1 MKRIYIYLI
10 AILATGAVFHSCE
23 TTELD
28 LTSNPNALDTTQT
41 DVDFFNNAIQLRY
54 GTLMD
59 SLGSDN
65 AQLVRIEYLG
75 NRNYLNAFAP
85 TAFDYVWDDA
95 YRQILADVKA
105 MKPLAMANEQ
115 YKHLA
120 IAQVLSADV
129 LVTLVDN
136 FGDVPYSEA
145 LQGADDLL
153 NPNVD
158 SGAAVYAAAEGMLN
172 EAIAN
177 FNRED
182 SQPGPDTDLYYQN
195 DYVKW
200 IKLANTFKMKIY
212 LQTRLVDDAALS
224 KFNAIVATGNYI
236 TDTSE
241 DFQFQW
247 GSNENQPDTRTPK
260 YAGNYTPT
268 GADDYLSN
276 WLIGTMQEKNDPRIR
291 YYFYRQVSEVP
302 GQEIA
307 PNGETL
313 TCSLESAPQHYIDG
327 GFTFCGLPN
336 GYWARDHGDND
347 GTPGDGFLRSTYGIY
362 PAGGSFDDSRFEPV
376 AQGGGAAGAGITPL
390 MLASWVDFMKAEM
403 AYLENPANAEQFILA
418 GTQKSISKVTSFGS
432 LDGDADL
439 SVAPSAGD
447 IVTYLEDISS
457 NYQSASAT
465 EKWNIMAEQFWIA
478 SFGNGTLNYNFYRRT
493 GYPTTLQPNRE
504 PNPGGF
510 IRSFRYPA
518 NFVNNNSSINQKQEV
533 TTQVFWDTNPASPE
547 FPKSN

>member
-1 MKRIYIYLI
+1 
-10 AILATGAVFHSCE
+10 
-23 TTELD
+23 
-28 LTSNPNALDTTQT
+28 
-41 DVDFFNNAIQLRY
+41 
-54 GTLMD
+54 
-59 SLGSDN
+59 
-65 AQLVRIEYLG
+65 
-75 NRNYLNAFAP
+75 
-85 TAFDYVWDDA
+85 
-95 YRQILADVKA
+95 
-105 MKPLAMANEQ
+105 
-115 YKHLA
+115 
-120 IAQVLSADV
+120 
-129 LVTLVDN
+129 
-136 FGDVPYSEA
+136 
-145 LQGADDLL
+145 
-153 NPNVD
+153 
-158 SGAAVYAAAEGMLN
+158 
-172 EAIAN
+172 
-177 FNRED
+177 
-182 SQPGPDTDLYYQN
+182 
-195 DYVKW
+195 
-200 IKLANTFKMKIY
+200 
-212 LQTRLVDDAALS
+212 
-224 KFNAIVATGNYI
+224 
-236 TDTSE
+236 
-241 DFQFQW
+241 
-247 GSNENQPDTRTPK
+247 
-260 YAGNYTPT
+260 
-268 GADDYLSN
+268 
-276 WLIGTMQEKNDPRIR
+276 
-291 YYFYRQVSEVP
+291 
-302 GQEIA
+302 
-307 PNGETL
+307 
-313 TCSLESAPQHYIDG
+313 
-327 GFTFCGLPN
+327 
-336 GYWARDHGDND
+336 
-347 GTPGDGFLRSTYGIY
+347 LRSTYGIY